1 MVHDNHKATPKS
13 SLPSN
18 LRLTST
24 VPFESH
30 RLGATHIT
38 HIRAHCHRE
47 GGLEFEKFNFD
58 LDPIEMA
65 GGKKSGRT
73 LMREE
78 GLERTDNGLKQTSW
92 PEAFPINQKNYYTE
106 FGKRDDQL
114 LASRLQNE
122 ANQEKLIRDAKNKD
136 RALARTGTADVPL
149 PMDEDEED
157 TDVTDELAA
166 SKIIVIHPGSQNLRI
181 GLANDALPK
190 TVIMAIAER
199 FPVTESQEYEARPKR
214 QNFELPPEQQ
224 FGEEWSK
231 KYNKQCADLKVDM
244 RANRRKVLPNS
255 KELVVNYNRRM
266 EPEKIP
272 EHNDPL
278 RMEWTDTAK
287 GTKPTF
293 TGPDA
298 QRIADNSDPPYRL
311 FWPMQHGWFHEND
324 YGVREAMFDDFETII
339 EQAIRRDLGLDKS
352 SEWDQYS
359 CVMVVPDLYD
369 KKYLEQMLDMCLRG
383 FEFKQVAFVQES
395 HAATFG
401 AGYTSACVVDV
412 GAQKTS
418 ICCVEDGMCIED
430 SRVNLKYGGYDVT
443 ETFIKMMLYDHF
455 PYADINLKRRYDFL
469 LAEELKIKYCTMNQA
484 EISVQLYNFH
494 LRAPNQP
501 THKYGF
507 KTYDEVILA
516 PMGFYDPSIFDNSD
530 KLNGRRK
537 LLDRSYNAYDIDT
550 PDDPTSSAQLAI
562 LAAIKPSIATNANGY
577 NPNNF
582 VSNGMADMSFSTP
595 QKEKPNPFN
604 LLRIDPDNAVHSSVT
619 SAAASPAP
627 EGASTPAPAPSPFV
641 FGSNGHS
648 AGSPGP
654 TNGTNGTHSGTTP
667 IPPAGMFVDVHART
681 AKDLAIE
688 RDSVLPISALDTAII
703 TSITHA
709 AKHDEKKAR
718 DFYGGIMLIGG
729 GAKTPGFGPFLE
741 DRLQK
746 KRPDL
751 ADRILVGTSPREM
764 DGQVVVW
771 KGASVFARMK
781 MHESWIGQKE
791 FEMLGARVLSQKI
804 LWHY

>member
-1 MVHDNHKATPKS
+1 MVHDNHEATPKS
-13 SLPSN
+13 SLSSN

-47 GGLEFEKFNFD
+47 GGLDFEKFRFGS
-58 LDPIEMA
+58 DPIEMA

-92 PEAFPINQKNYYTE
+92 PEAYPINQKNYYTE

-166 SKIIVIHPGSQNLRI
+166 SKIIVIHPGI
-181 GLANDALPK
+181 
-190 TVIMAIAER
+190 IMAIAER
-199 FPVTESQEYEARPKR
+199 FPVTESQEYEPRPKR

-224 FGEEWSK
+224 FGDEWSK

-339 EQAIRRDLGLDKS
+339 EQAMRRDLGLNKS

-516 PMGFYDPSIFDNSD
+516 PMGFYEPSIFDNSD

-582 VSNGMADMSFSTP
+582 ISNGMADMSFSTP

-604 LLRIDPDNAVHSSVT
+604 LLRMDPDNAVHSSVT

-627 EGASTPAPAPSPFV
+627 EGASTPASAPFV
-641 FGSNGHS
+641 FGSNGHT

-709 AKHDEKKAR
+709 AKHDDKKAR

>member
-1 MVHDNHKATPKS
+1 MVHDNHEATPKS

-38 HIRAHCHRE
+38 HIRAHCYRE
-47 GGLEFEKFNFD
+47 GGLDFEQFNFD

-157 TDVTDELAA
+157 TDATDELAA

-199 FPVTESQEYEARPKR
+199 FPVTESQEYEPRPKR

-339 EQAIRRDLGLDKS
+339 EQAMRRDLGLDKS

-562 LAAIKPSIATNANGY
+562 LAAIKPSIATNAN
-577 NPNNF
+577 
-582 VSNGMADMSFSTP
+582 
-595 QKEKPNPFN
+595 
-604 LLRIDPDNAVHSSVT
+604 
-619 SAAASPAP
+619 
-627 EGASTPAPAPSPFV
+627 
-641 FGSNGHS
+641 
-648 AGSPGP
+648 
-654 TNGTNGTHSGTTP
+654 
-667 IPPAGMFVDVHART
+667 
-681 AKDLAIE
+681 
-688 RDSVLPISALDTAII
+688 
-703 TSITHA
+703 
-709 AKHDEKKAR
+709 
-718 DFYGGIMLIGG
+718 
-729 GAKTPGFGPFLE
+729 
-741 DRLQK
+741 
-746 KRPDL
+746 
-751 ADRILVGTSPREM
+751 
-764 DGQVVVW
+764 
-771 KGASVFARMK
+771 
-781 MHESWIGQKE
+781 
-791 FEMLGARVLSQKI
+791 
-804 LWHY
+804 

>member
-1 MVHDNHKATPKS
+1 MVHDNHEATPKS

-30 RLGATHIT
+30 RLGATHRT
-38 HIRAHCHRE
+38 RIRAHCYRE
-47 GGLEFEKFNFD
+47 GGLDFEKSKFN

-199 FPVTESQEYEARPKR
+199 FPVTESQEYEPRPKR
-214 QNFELPPEQQ
+214 QDFELPPEQQ

-324 YGVREAMFDDFETII
+324 YNVREAMFDDFETII
-339 EQAIRRDLGLDKS
+339 EQAMRRDLGLDKS
-352 SEWDQYS
+352 SEWYQYS

-507 KTYDEVILA
+507 KTYDE
-516 PMGFYDPSIFDNSD
+516 
-530 KLNGRRK
+530 
-537 LLDRSYNAYDIDT
+537 
-550 PDDPTSSAQLAI
+550 SACI

-577 NPNNF
+577 NPKQF
-582 VSNGMADMSFSTP
+582 QSNGMADVSFSTP

-604 LLRIDPDNAVHSSVT
+604 LLRLDPDNAVHSSVT

-627 EGASTPAPAPSPFV
+627 EGASTPAPAPFV
-641 FGSNGHS
+641 FGNNGHT

-688 RDSVLPISALDTAII
+688 RDSVLPISALGHSII

-709 AKHDEKKAR
+709 AKHDDKKAR
-718 DFYGGIMLIGG
+718 DFYGGIMLIGVVRNTGLWTLSRRSTSEKETRFG
-729 GAKTPGFGPFLE
+729 GENLGRDESEGNGWASGGLE
-741 DRLQK
+741 
-746 KRPDL
+746 
-751 ADRILVGTSPREM
+751 GREC
-764 DGQVVVW
+764 VCENEN
-771 KGASVFARMK
+771 A
-781 MHESWIGQKE
+781 
-791 FEMLGARVLSQKI
+791 
-804 LWHY
+804 

>member
-1 MVHDNHKATPKS
+1 
-13 SLPSN
+13 
-18 LRLTST
+18 
-24 VPFESH
+24 
-30 RLGATHIT
+30 
-38 HIRAHCHRE
+38 
-47 GGLEFEKFNFD
+47 
-58 LDPIEMA
+58 
-65 GGKKSGRT
+65 
-73 LMREE
+73 
-78 GLERTDNGLKQTSW
+78 
-92 PEAFPINQKNYYTE
+92 
-106 FGKRDDQL
+106 
-114 LASRLQNE
+114 
-122 ANQEKLIRDAKNKD
+122 
-136 RALARTGTADVPL
+136 
-149 PMDEDEED
+149 
-157 TDVTDELAA
+157 
-166 SKIIVIHPGSQNLRI
+166 
-181 GLANDALPK
+181 
-190 TVIMAIAER
+190 MAIAER
-199 FPVTESQEYEARPKR
+199 FPVTESQEYEPRPKR
-214 QNFELPPEQQ
+214 EDSTLPPEQQ

-231 KYNKQCADLKVDM
+231 KYAKHCADLKVDM

-255 KELVVNYNRRM
+255 KELVVNYNRRI

-278 RMEWTDTAK
+278 RIEWTDIAK
-287 GTKPTF
+287 GSISTF

-324 YGVREAMFDDFETII
+324 YDVFEAMFDDFETII
-339 EQAIRRDLGLDKS
+339 EQAMRRDLGLNRS
-352 SEWDQYS
+352 GEWEQYS

-369 KKYLEQMLDMCLRG
+369 KKYLEQMLHMCLVG
-383 FEFKQVAFVQES
+383 FGFKQVAFMQES

-418 ICCVEDGMCIED
+418 ICCVEDGMCLED

-516 PMGFYDPSIFDNSD
+516 PMGFYDPSIFDNSE
-530 KLNGRRK
+530 KLKGRRK
-537 LLDRSYNAYDIDT
+537 HIDRSYNAYDVDT
-550 PDDPTSSAQLAI
+550 PDDDPTSAAQLAI
-562 LAAIKPSIATNANGY
+562 LAAIKPSIAINANGY
-577 NPNNF
+577 NPNGF
-582 VSNGMADMSFSTP
+582 VSNGMTDASFSTP

-604 LLRIDPDNAVHSSVT
+604 PLRMDTDNPV
-619 SAAASPAP
+619 P
-627 EGASTPAPAPSPFV
+627 GTPAPAPFI
-641 FGSNGHS
+641 FGGNGPS
-648 AGSPGP
+648 VDSPGP
-654 TNGTNGTHSGTTP
+654 MNGINGTHTGTTP
-667 IPPAGMFVDVHART
+667 NPRQVCLSISMPAQQKDV
-681 AKDLAIE
+681 AIE
-688 RDSVLPISALDTAII
+688 CDSVLPISALDTAII

-709 AKHDEKKAR
+709 AKHDDKKAR

-741 DRLQK
+741 DRLKK

-751 ADRILVGTSPREM
+751 ADKILVGTSPREM

-791 FEMLGARVLSQKI
+791 YEMLGARVLSQKDS
-804 LWHY
+804 LALLSSNFFNSMVGSFMDLLG